1 MDDTGVYVEPKKLN
15 ISSREESET
24 EGQKT
29 TQESKEALSQS
40 PESKFQPTKT
50 SSPRHGK
57 DEFQHAE
64 TPSES
69 PKGKADHEKMP
80 RSPETGETRRAEIP
94 RTPSKKIPKHGTSQ
108 EEGEACLAVLQTP
121 GAAPVTSPSTAVH
134 AAHGSS
140 PLQDDKPSTSKV
152 SKPWCKGG
160 GGVTLFALA
169 YLKKRGPLVSSSKG
183 KALSRSAKH
192 LQLTPIHLMDEASS
206 LSLVKV
212 NPFTP
217 ESYKKLF
224 LQSTGKRKTP
234 EDPEKTDEE
243 EGQLQGLPAKKS
255 VLRETNMAS
264 RYEKEFLELEKI
276 GGGEFGIVYKCV
288 KRLDG
293 CIYAIKRS
301 TKPVGMLSNEN
312 TRLREVYA
320 HAVLGQHP
328 HVVRYYSSWAEDDRV
343 IIQNEYCNGGSL
355 QAAISE
361 NTKSGNH
368 FQEPKLKD
376 ILLQISLGLKYIH
389 SSGLVH
395 LDIKPS
401 NIFICHNTRSDCPGV
416 PEETE
421 NEADWFLS
429 ASVIYKIGDLGH
441 VTSIKKPQV
450 EEGDIRFLAD
460 EIFQEDYQHL
470 PKGDIFA
477 LGLTIALAA
486 GANTLPSCGEDWH
499 WIRKG
504 NFPDV
509 PQKLTEDFHNLL
521 KNMIHPDPKERP
533 SAAALAKSQVLR
545 PSLSTTEELQRQLIL
560 EKSKIAALEREL
572 RKIQQTRSSQGD
584 LHPDNPE
591 VSAGQTESRSPK
603 HLARRKRVK
612 SSSFIDEQSSP

>member
-1 MDDTGVYVEPKKLN
+1 MDDRGVHVDPKKLN

-29 TQESKEALSQS
+29 TQENKEALSQN
-40 PESKFQPTKT
+40 PES
-50 SSPRHGK
+50 
-57 DEFQHAE
+57 
-64 TPSES
+64 
-69 PKGKADHEKMP
+69 KADHEKMP
-80 RSPETGETRRAEIP
+80 RSPETGEIRRADIP
-94 RTPSKKIPKHGTSQ
+94 RTPSKKIPKRSTSQ

-134 AAHGSS
+134 ATHGSS
-140 PLQDDKPSTSKV
+140 PLQDDKPSTSK
-152 SKPWCKGG
+152 
-160 GGVTLFALA
+160 
-169 YLKKRGPLVSSSKG
+169 GPLVSSSKG
-183 KALSRSAKH
+183 KALSRSTKH
-192 LQLTPIHLMDEASS
+192 LQLTSIHLMDEAPS
-206 LSLVKV
+206 LSLIKV

-234 EDPEKTDEE
+234 GDPEKTDEE

-276 GGGEFGIVYKCV
+276 GVGEFGIVYKCV
-288 KRLDG
+288 KRLG
-293 CIYAIKRS
+293 GYIYAIKRS
-301 TKPVGMLSNEN
+301 TKPLGMLSNKKMP
-312 TRLREVYA
+312 
-320 HAVLGQHP
+320 HAVLGQQHP
-328 HVVRYYSSWAEDDRV
+328 QVVRYYSSWAEDDHV
-343 IIQNEYCNGGSL
+343 IIQNKYCNGGSL

-376 ILLQISLGLKYIH
+376 TLLQISLGLKYIH
-389 SSGLVH
+389 RSGLVH

-416 PEETE
+416 PEEAE

-429 ASVIYKIGDLGH
+429 ASVKYKIGDLSH
-441 VTSIKKPQV
+441 VTSIRKPQV

-460 EIFQEDYQHL
+460 EIFQENYQHL
-470 PKGDIFA
+470 PNGDIFA

-504 NFPDV
+504 NLPD
-509 PQKLTEDFHNLL
+509 
-521 KNMIHPDPKERP
+521 NMIHPDPKERP
-533 SAAALAKSQVLR
+533 SAATLAKSQVLW
-545 PSLSTTEELQRQLIL
+545 PSLSITEELQRQLIL
-560 EKSKIAALEREL
+560 EKSKIATLEREL
-572 RKIQQTRSSQGD
+572 RKIQQARSSQGD